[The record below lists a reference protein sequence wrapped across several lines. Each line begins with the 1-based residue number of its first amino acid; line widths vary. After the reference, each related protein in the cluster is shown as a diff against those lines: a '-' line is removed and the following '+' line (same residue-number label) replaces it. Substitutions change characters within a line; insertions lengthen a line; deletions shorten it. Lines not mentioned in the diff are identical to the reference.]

1 MLPVDRAPKR
11 EEPSAPGAAPAQEH
25 GKPNAGPNAPA
36 PRGNYRKMLDDAT
49 NHILDQVWRVV
60 KNKQQIA
67 VKEGEG
73 AGGDSW
79 MVSGRN
85 GVQLPF
91 LLAACREHRFVSE
104 FFGKHLAGEPKKAR
118 EVGGAEG
125 RMKMFYHRLADLER
139 EMHAEIELQEL
150 TEADE
155 RAKKAIKDA
164 EEKKKAE
171 AERMKRAAV
180 GKGVYS
186 PPPNRPVRARRRSQS
201 GENMGDGQ
209 RQRRRSQSNEL
220 SEAMKV
226 KDNGGWRRSTDG
238 PVFLSPD
245 SSPTPDKQQAMQN
258 GNPAQQGQ
266 PGGQD
271 GFGATG
277 GGGIGMMGDM
287 MQSPQ
292 KKIVIP
298 PPLPQARAA
307 SPKTMARAQAQ
318 RLGVKRETA
327 ASLERKAVAMELR
340 RSADTKIQMLTEAA
354 ALVPRPD
361 KGELARPT
369 TPGKVARLIN
379 TEREKMGF
387 VPIDEGR
394 VVQHVQRRASRLP
407 GLSESRSM
415 PGLMAMTPI
424 FEGKGAP
431 LIIE

>member
-1 MLPVDRAPKR
+1 
-11 EEPSAPGAAPAQEH
+11 
-25 GKPNAGPNAPA
+25 
-36 PRGNYRKMLDDAT
+36 
-49 NHILDQVWRVV
+49 
-60 KNKQQIA
+60 
-67 VKEGEG
+67 
-73 AGGDSW
+73 
-79 MVSGRN
+79 
-85 GVQLPF
+85 
-91 LLAACREHRFVSE
+91 
-104 FFGKHLAGEPKKAR
+104 
-118 EVGGAEG
+118 
-125 RMKMFYHRLADLER
+125 
-139 EMHAEIELQEL
+139 
-150 TEADE
+150 
-155 RAKKAIKDA
+155 
-164 EEKKKAE
+164 
-171 AERMKRAAV
+171 
-180 GKGVYS
+180 
-186 PPPNRPVRARRRSQS
+186 
-201 GENMGDGQ
+201 
-209 RQRRRSQSNEL
+209 
-220 SEAMKV
+220 
-226 KDNGGWRRSTDG
+226 
-238 PVFLSPD
+238 
-245 SSPTPDKQQAMQN
+245 
-258 GNPAQQGQ
+258 
-266 PGGQD
+266 
-271 GFGATG
+271 
-277 GGGIGMMGDM
+277 MMGDM

-307 SPKTMARAQAQ
+307 SPKTMSRAQAQ